1 MFVMWMMVQL
11 LKGWGTGSEDTTPT
25 SAYVFYG

>member
-1 MFVMWMMVQL
+1 MLVMWMMVQL
-11 LKGWGTGSEDTTPT
+11 LKGWRTGSEDTTPT